1 MKRMIKRSVIAIL
14 ALIGLLMV
22 TGCEDEPS
30 QEVYGPPVY
39 GPPSMSEI
47 DE

>member
-1 MKRMIKRSVIAIL
+1 MKKIIKRSVIAIL

-22 TGCEDEPS
+22 TGCENEPP
-30 QEVYGPPVY
+30 QEVY